1 MYAEVYSL
9 LLWCLQSR
17 DSALYEDCAI
27 SFGQLSLIH
36 WFLLY
41 AVFLQSQF
49 GRTVSALICYSSIF
63 WLKTRFAK
71 DPLRHIHENLGNG
84 TSCLCSSLSSPV
96 PLLRRVGKLPIP
108 VTCLCLLRAHAP
120 VVWTFLIC
128 QPLENKRFWSS

>member
-9 LLWCLQSR
+9 LLWFLQSR
-17 DSALYEDCAI
+17 YSALYEDCAI
-27 SFGQLSLIH
+27 SFVQLALFIGFS
-36 WFLLY
+36 Y
-41 AVFLQSQF
+41 MTVFLQSHF

-96 PLLRRVGKLPIP
+96 PLLRCVGKLAIL
-108 VTCLCLLRAHAP
+108 VTCLCPLRAHAP

-128 QPLENKRFWSS
+128 QPLQNKRFWSS